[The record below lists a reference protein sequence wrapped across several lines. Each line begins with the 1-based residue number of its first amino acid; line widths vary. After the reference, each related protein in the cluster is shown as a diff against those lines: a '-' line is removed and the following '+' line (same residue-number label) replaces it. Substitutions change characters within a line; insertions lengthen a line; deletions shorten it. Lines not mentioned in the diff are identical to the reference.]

1 MNQEQI
7 SSQKGGRWTSASIRG
22 IIANEKYTGDCIFQK
37 TYTDSNFNRH
47 KNNGTL
53 DRYYISEHHE
63 AIISHDDFNAANALI
78 EQRANEKGIKRGSKK
93 YQQRYA
99 FSGKIICN
107 KCGNTFRRR
116 IHTSTYGSYTAWVC
130 NTHLA
135 DRKKCSM
142 LFIKDA
148 DIKLAFSTMLNKLI
162 YGYRFVL
169 TPYLKALQENT
180 GDDVLLKIQ
189 HLEALLEQNAEQRE
203 TLHKLMGQG
212 YIDQVLFAQENNT
225 LLSLANYYRTEI
237 EALNRS
243 ITGDSTKVYETER
256 LIHFCKYGEM
266 LQEYRDD
273 LFELFTD
280 HIQVYSRQKVGF
292 TLRCGLTFQE
302 KI

>member
-1 MNQEQI
+1 
-7 SSQKGGRWTSASIRG
+7 
-22 IIANEKYTGDCIFQK
+22 
-37 TYTDSNFNRH
+37 
-47 KNNGTL
+47 
-53 DRYYISEHHE
+53 
-63 AIISHDDFNAANALI
+63 
-78 EQRANEKGIKRGSKK
+78 
-93 YQQRYA
+93 
-99 FSGKIICN
+99 
-107 KCGNTFRRR
+107 
-116 IHTSTYGSYTAWVC
+116 
-130 NTHLA
+130 
-135 DRKKCSM
+135 M

-169 TPYLKALQENT
+169 PPYLKALQENT

-189 HLEALLEQNAEQRE
+189 HLEALLEQNAKQRE

-225 LLSLANYYRTEI
+225 LLSLANDYRTEI